1 MVNRKKAALSLALM
15 AAVALTGSLSVYASE
30 ANAQG
35 NPPVVTAVA
44 QIPEASSSLHVDNT
58 KWNYDETNDI
68 YYQIGLVY
76 CAKPQA
82 TEYESLA
89 VYVPG
94 AYMPSLH
101 VDNTKWNYDE
111 TNDIYYQ
118 IGLVY
123 CAKPQATEYESL
135 AVYVPGAYMQG
146 VKNPDG
152 TYTCQINPKAKV
164 GNYTTVTAPV
174 VMPVNTGGYAA
185 QKAPSSYDG
194 TGLSTYLS
202 QGFVYVYAG
211 CRGRNNGTNPDGT
224 AYDSGAPW
232 GVTDLKAA
240 VRYLRCNDSLI
251 PGNKNRI
258 FTFGH
263 SGGGA
268 QSALMGATG
277 DSEMYMPYLSSIGAL
292 MKDSQGK
299 PLSDAIDGAMCWC
312 PITNLTQADL
322 SYEWMMGQF
331 SSEGT
336 RAYGTWT
343 RSLSRDMARAYAD
356 SLNRMGLRDEQGNV
370 LTLTQSESGIYM
382 AGPYGTWT
390 RSLSRDMARA
400 YADSLNRMG
409 LRDEQGNVLTLTQS
423 ESGIYM
429 AGPYYDYLKTTI
441 ETSLNNFLKDNQ
453 FPLTTGQSDFQ
464 VDGAFP
470 GQGAQESMGGWT
482 PPKGAPVMPMAQEEP
497 HTYNSAKEYIDALNG
512 DNPWITYDEKTNT
525 ATISSV
531 EAFVEHMKQATKSV
545 GAFDDKEYIDALNGD
560 NPWITYDEKT
570 NTATISSVEAFVEHM
585 KQATKSVG
593 AFDDLQKAQ
602 AENLLFGNGQND
614 ALHFDGNMT
623 YFMEKR
629 QNTYKNYRNGQND
642 ALHFDGNMTYF
653 MEKRQN
659 TYKNYSD
666 YDDSIR
672 QAYEGDMN
680 NVDALH
686 VDTLTRQLMYDPM
699 TFILVPAGE
708 KKPSTLAKHWRI
720 HTGISQGDTALTTE
734 VNLALALKQRK
745 DVEDVDFATVWEKK
759 HTMAERTGSSTENFI
774 QWVKDSV
781 ASEK

>member
-1 MVNRKKAALSLALM
+1 
-15 AAVALTGSLSVYASE
+15 
-30 ANAQG
+30 
-35 NPPVVTAVA
+35 
-44 QIPEASSSLHVDNT
+44 
-58 KWNYDETNDI
+58 
-68 YYQIGLVY
+68 
-76 CAKPQA
+76 
-82 TEYESLA
+82 
-89 VYVPG
+89 
-94 AYMPSLH
+94 
-101 VDNTKWNYDE
+101 
-111 TNDIYYQ
+111 
-118 IGLVY
+118 
-123 CAKPQATEYESL
+123 
-135 AVYVPGAYMQG
+135 
-146 VKNPDG
+146 
-152 TYTCQINPKAKV
+152 
-164 GNYTTVTAPV
+164 
-174 VMPVNTGGYAA
+174 
-185 QKAPSSYDG
+185 
-194 TGLSTYLS
+194 
-202 QGFVYVYAG
+202 
-211 CRGRNNGTNPDGT
+211 
-224 AYDSGAPW
+224 
-232 GVTDLKAA
+232 
-240 VRYLRCNDSLI
+240 
-251 PGNKNRI
+251 
-258 FTFGH
+258 
-263 SGGGA
+263 
-268 QSALMGATG
+268 MGATG

-336 RAYGTWT
+336 RA
-343 RSLSRDMARAYAD
+343 
-356 SLNRMGLRDEQGNV
+356 
-370 LTLTQSESGIYM
+370 
-382 AGPYGTWT
+382 YGTWT

-525 ATISSV
+525 ATISSA

-545 GAFDDKEYIDALNGD
+545 GAFDN
-560 NPWITYDEKT
+560 
-570 NTATISSVEAFVEHM
+570 
-585 KQATKSVG
+585 
-593 AFDDLQKAQ
+593 LQKAQ
-602 AENLLFGNGQND
+602 AENLLFG
-614 ALHFDGNMT
+614 
-623 YFMEKR
+623 
-629 QNTYKNYRNGQND
+629 NGQND

>member
-44 QIPEASSSLHVDNT
+44 QIPEASS
-58 KWNYDETNDI
+58 
-68 YYQIGLVY
+68 
-76 CAKPQA
+76 
-82 TEYESLA
+82 
-89 VYVPG
+89 
-94 AYMPSLH
+94 SLH

-382 AGPYGTWT
+382 AGPY
-390 RSLSRDMARA
+390 
-400 YADSLNRMG
+400 
-409 LRDEQGNVLTLTQS
+409 
-423 ESGIYM
+423 
-429 AGPYYDYLKTTI
+429 YDYLKTTI

-545 GAFDDKEYIDALNGD
+545 GAFDN
-560 NPWITYDEKT
+560 
-570 NTATISSVEAFVEHM
+570 
-585 KQATKSVG
+585 
-593 AFDDLQKAQ
+593 LQKAQ
-602 AENLLFGNGQND
+602 AENLLFG
-614 ALHFDGNMT
+614 
-623 YFMEKR
+623 
-629 QNTYKNYRNGQND
+629 NGQND

>member
-30 ANAQG
+30 ANAQS
-35 NPPVVTAVA
+35 NTPVITAVA
-44 QIPEASSSLHVDNT
+44 QIPEASPSLHVDNA

-68 YYQIGLVY
+68 YYQIGL
-76 CAKPQA
+76 
-82 TEYESLA
+82 
-89 VYVPG
+89 
-94 AYMPSLH
+94 
-101 VDNTKWNYDE
+101 
-111 TNDIYYQ
+111 I
-118 IGLVY
+118 Y

-152 TYTCQINPKAKV
+152 TYTCQINPKARV
-164 GNYTTVTAPV
+164 GNYTAATAPV

-211 CRGRNNGTNPDGT
+211 CRGRSNGTNPDGT
-224 AYDSGAPW
+224 AYDGGAPW

-240 VRYLRCNDSLI
+240 VRYLRYNDSLI

-292 MKDSQGK
+292 MKDRQGK

-382 AGPYGTWT
+382 AGPY
-390 RSLSRDMARA
+390 
-400 YADSLNRMG
+400 
-409 LRDEQGNVLTLTQS
+409 
-423 ESGIYM
+423 
-429 AGPYYDYLKTTI
+429 YDYLKMTI

-453 FPLTTGQSDFQ
+453 FPLTTGQNDFH

-470 GQGAQESMGGWT
+470 GQGVQT
-482 PPKGAPVMPMAQEEP
+482 GAPVGMLPGGPTGPVGGGKDEV
-497 HTYNSAKEYIDALNG
+497 HTYNSA
-512 DNPWITYDEKTNT
+512 
-525 ATISSV
+525 
-531 EAFVEHMKQATKSV
+531 
-545 GAFDDKEYIDALNGD
+545 KEYIDALNGD

-629 QNTYKNYRNGQND
+629 QNTYKNYR
-642 ALHFDGNMTYF
+642 
-653 MEKRQN
+653 
-659 TYKNYSD
+659 D

>member
-35 NPPVVTAVA
+35 NTPVITAVA
-44 QIPEASSSLHVDNT
+44 QIPEAS
-58 KWNYDETNDI
+58 
-68 YYQIGLVY
+68 
-76 CAKPQA
+76 
-82 TEYESLA
+82 
-89 VYVPG
+89 
-94 AYMPSLH
+94 PSLH
-101 VDNTKWNYDE
+101 VDNAKWNYDE

-164 GNYTTVTAPV
+164 GNYTAATAPV

-211 CRGRNNGTNPDGT
+211 CRGRSNGTNPDGT
-224 AYDSGAPW
+224 AYDGGAPW

-240 VRYLRCNDSLI
+240 VRYLRYNDGLI

-292 MKDSQGK
+292 MKDRQGK

-343 RSLSRDMARAYAD
+343 RSLSRDMARAY
-356 SLNRMGLRDEQGNV
+356 
-370 LTLTQSESGIYM
+370 
-382 AGPYGTWT
+382 GT
-390 RSLSRDMARA
+390 
-400 YADSLNRMG
+400 SLNRMG

-453 FPLTTGQSDFQ
+453 FPLTTGQNDFH

-470 GQGAQESMGGWT
+470 GQGVQETMGGGM
-482 PPKGAPVMPMAQEEP
+482 PPKGAPMMPMAQEEP
-497 HTYNSAKEYIDALNG
+497 YTYNSA
-512 DNPWITYDEKTNT
+512 
-525 ATISSV
+525 
-531 EAFVEHMKQATKSV
+531 
-545 GAFDDKEYIDALNGD
+545 KEYIDALNGD

-629 QNTYKNYRNGQND
+629 RNTYKNYR
-642 ALHFDGNMTYF
+642 
-653 MEKRQN
+653 
-659 TYKNYSD
+659 D

>member
-44 QIPEASSSLHVDNT
+44 QIPEASS
-58 KWNYDETNDI
+58 
-68 YYQIGLVY
+68 
-76 CAKPQA
+76 
-82 TEYESLA
+82 
-89 VYVPG
+89 
-94 AYMPSLH
+94 SLH

-211 CRGRNNGTNPDGT
+211 CRGRSNGTNPDGT
-224 AYDSGAPW
+224 AYDGGAPW

-263 SGGGA
+263 SGGDA

-356 SLNRMGLRDEQGNV
+356 SLNRMGF
-370 LTLTQSESGIYM
+370 
-382 AGPYGTWT
+382 
-390 RSLSRDMARA
+390 
-400 YADSLNRMG
+400 
-409 LRDEQGNVLTLTQS
+409 RDEQGNVLTLTQS

-545 GAFDDKEYIDALNGD
+545 GAFDD
-560 NPWITYDEKT
+560 
-570 NTATISSVEAFVEHM
+570 
-585 KQATKSVG
+585 
-593 AFDDLQKAQ
+593 LQKAQ
-602 AENLLFGNGQND
+602 AENLLFG
-614 ALHFDGNMT
+614 
-623 YFMEKR
+623 
-629 QNTYKNYRNGQND
+629 NGQND

-774 QWVKDSV
+774 QWVKDSA

>member
-44 QIPEASSSLHVDNT
+44 QIPAASSSLHVDNT

-82 TEYESLA
+82 TE
-89 VYVPG
+89 
-94 AYMPSLH
+94 
-101 VDNTKWNYDE
+101 
-111 TNDIYYQ
+111 
-118 IGLVY
+118 
-123 CAKPQATEYESL
+123 CESL

-382 AGPYGTWT
+382 AGPY
-390 RSLSRDMARA
+390 
-400 YADSLNRMG
+400 
-409 LRDEQGNVLTLTQS
+409 
-423 ESGIYM
+423 
-429 AGPYYDYLKTTI
+429 YDYLKTTI

-545 GAFDDKEYIDALNGD
+545 GAFDD
-560 NPWITYDEKT
+560 
-570 NTATISSVEAFVEHM
+570 
-585 KQATKSVG
+585 
-593 AFDDLQKAQ
+593 LQKAQ
-602 AENLLFGNGQND
+602 AENLLFG
-614 ALHFDGNMT
+614 
-623 YFMEKR
+623 
-629 QNTYKNYRNGQND
+629 NGQND

>member
-1 MVNRKKAALSLALM
+1 M
-15 AAVALTGSLSVYASE
+15 
-30 ANAQG
+30 
-35 NPPVVTAVA
+35 A
-44 QIPEASSSLHVDNT
+44 QIPEASS
-58 KWNYDETNDI
+58 
-68 YYQIGLVY
+68 
-76 CAKPQA
+76 
-82 TEYESLA
+82 
-89 VYVPG
+89 
-94 AYMPSLH
+94 SLH

-164 GNYTTVTAPV
+164 GNYTTVTALV

-211 CRGRNNGTNPDGT
+211 CRGRSNGTNPDGT
-224 AYDSGAPW
+224 AYDGGAPW

-336 RAYGTWT
+336 RA
-343 RSLSRDMARAYAD
+343 
-356 SLNRMGLRDEQGNV
+356 
-370 LTLTQSESGIYM
+370 
-382 AGPYGTWT
+382 YGTWT

-545 GAFDDKEYIDALNGD
+545 GAFDD
-560 NPWITYDEKT
+560 
-570 NTATISSVEAFVEHM
+570 
-585 KQATKSVG
+585 
-593 AFDDLQKAQ
+593 LQKAQ
-602 AENLLFGNGQND
+602 AENLLFG
-614 ALHFDGNMT
+614 
-623 YFMEKR
+623 
-629 QNTYKNYRNGQND
+629 NGQND

-686 VDTLTRQLMYDPM
+686 VDALTRQLMYDPM

>member
-35 NPPVVTAVA
+35 NTPVVTAVA
-44 QIPEASSSLHVDNT
+44 QIPEAS
-58 KWNYDETNDI
+58 
-68 YYQIGLVY
+68 
-76 CAKPQA
+76 
-82 TEYESLA
+82 
-89 VYVPG
+89 
-94 AYMPSLH
+94 PSLH
-101 VDNTKWNYDE
+101 MDNTKWNYDE

-152 TYTCQINPKAKV
+152 TYTCQINPKSKV
-164 GNYTTVTAPV
+164 GNYTAVTAPV

-211 CRGRNNGTNPDGT
+211 CRGRSNGTNPDGT

-240 VRYLRCNDSLI
+240 VRYLRYNDSLI

-382 AGPYGTWT
+382 AGPY
-390 RSLSRDMARA
+390 
-400 YADSLNRMG
+400 
-409 LRDEQGNVLTLTQS
+409 
-423 ESGIYM
+423 
-429 AGPYYDYLKTTI
+429 YDYLKTTI

-453 FPLTTGQSDFQ
+453 FPLTTGQRDFQ

-482 PPKGAPVMPMAQEEP
+482 PPKGAPVMSMAQEEP
-497 HTYNSAKEYIDALNG
+497 HTYNSE
-512 DNPWITYDEKTNT
+512 
-525 ATISSV
+525 
-531 EAFVEHMKQATKSV
+531 
-545 GAFDDKEYIDALNGD
+545 KEYIDALNGD

-602 AENLLFGNGQND
+602 AENLLFG
-614 ALHFDGNMT
+614 
-623 YFMEKR
+623 
-629 QNTYKNYRNGQND
+629 NGQND

-759 HTMAERTGSSTENFI
+759 HTMAERTGSSTDNFI
-774 QWVKDSV
+774 NWGNESV
-781 ASEK
+781 AGEK

>member
-44 QIPEASSSLHVDNT
+44 QIPEASS
-58 KWNYDETNDI
+58 
-68 YYQIGLVY
+68 
-76 CAKPQA
+76 
-82 TEYESLA
+82 
-89 VYVPG
+89 
-94 AYMPSLH
+94 SLH

-202 QGFVYVYAG
+202 QGFVYVYAR

-263 SGGGA
+263 SGGDA

-382 AGPYGTWT
+382 AGPY
-390 RSLSRDMARA
+390 
-400 YADSLNRMG
+400 
-409 LRDEQGNVLTLTQS
+409 
-423 ESGIYM
+423 
-429 AGPYYDYLKTTI
+429 YDYLKTTI

-464 VDGAFP
+464 GDGAFP

-482 PPKGAPVMPMAQEEP
+482 PPKGAPVMPMTQEEP
-497 HTYNSAKEYIDALNG
+497 HTYNSA
-512 DNPWITYDEKTNT
+512 
-525 ATISSV
+525 
-531 EAFVEHMKQATKSV
+531 
-545 GAFDDKEYIDALNGD
+545 KEYIDALNGD

-602 AENLLFGNGQND
+602 AENLLFGNGQD
-614 ALHFDGNMT
+614 
-623 YFMEKR
+623 
-629 QNTYKNYRNGQND
+629 D

>member
-35 NPPVVTAVA
+35 NTPVVTAVA
-44 QIPEASSSLHVDNT
+44 QIPEAS
-58 KWNYDETNDI
+58 
-68 YYQIGLVY
+68 
-76 CAKPQA
+76 
-82 TEYESLA
+82 
-89 VYVPG
+89 
-94 AYMPSLH
+94 PSLH

-164 GNYTTVTAPV
+164 GNYTAVTAPV

-211 CRGRNNGTNPDGT
+211 CRGRSNGTNPDGT
-224 AYDSGAPW
+224 AYDGGAPW

-240 VRYLRCNDSLI
+240 VRYLRYNDSLI

-336 RAYGTWT
+336 RA
-343 RSLSRDMARAYAD
+343 
-356 SLNRMGLRDEQGNV
+356 
-370 LTLTQSESGIYM
+370 
-382 AGPYGTWT
+382 YGTWT

-545 GAFDDKEYIDALNGD
+545 GAFDD
-560 NPWITYDEKT
+560 
-570 NTATISSVEAFVEHM
+570 
-585 KQATKSVG
+585 
-593 AFDDLQKAQ
+593 LQKAQ
-602 AENLLFGNGQND
+602 AENLLFG
-614 ALHFDGNMT
+614 
-623 YFMEKR
+623 
-629 QNTYKNYRNGQND
+629 NGQND

>member
-30 ANAQG
+30 ANAQC

-44 QIPEASSSLHVDNT
+44 QIPEASS
-58 KWNYDETNDI
+58 
-68 YYQIGLVY
+68 
-76 CAKPQA
+76 
-82 TEYESLA
+82 
-89 VYVPG
+89 
-94 AYMPSLH
+94 SLH

-211 CRGRNNGTNPDGT
+211 CRGRSNGTNPDGT
-224 AYDSGAPW
+224 AYDGGAPW

-263 SGGGA
+263 SGGDA

-277 DSEMYMPYLSSIGAL
+277 DSERYMPYLSSIGAL

-336 RAYGTWT
+336 RA
-343 RSLSRDMARAYAD
+343 
-356 SLNRMGLRDEQGNV
+356 
-370 LTLTQSESGIYM
+370 
-382 AGPYGTWT
+382 YGTWT

-482 PPKGAPVMPMAQEEP
+482 PPKGAPVMPMTQEEP
-497 HTYNSAKEYIDALNG
+497 HTYNSA
-512 DNPWITYDEKTNT
+512 
-525 ATISSV
+525 
-531 EAFVEHMKQATKSV
+531 
-545 GAFDDKEYIDALNGD
+545 KEYIDALNGD

-602 AENLLFGNGQND
+602 AENLLFGNG
-614 ALHFDGNMT
+614 
-623 YFMEKR
+623 
-629 QNTYKNYRNGQND
+629 
-642 ALHFDGNMTYF
+642 
-653 MEKRQN
+653 
-659 TYKNYSD
+659 
-666 YDDSIR
+666 
-672 QAYEGDMN
+672 
-680 NVDALH
+680 
-686 VDTLTRQLMYDPM
+686 
-699 TFILVPAGE
+699 
-708 KKPSTLAKHWRI
+708 
-720 HTGISQGDTALTTE
+720 
-734 VNLALALKQRK
+734 
-745 DVEDVDFATVWEKK
+745 
-759 HTMAERTGSSTENFI
+759 
-774 QWVKDSV
+774 
-781 ASEK
+781 

>member
-68 YYQIGLVY
+68 YYL
-76 CAKPQA
+76 
-82 TEYESLA
+82 
-89 VYVPG
+89 
-94 AYMPSLH
+94 
-101 VDNTKWNYDE
+101 
-111 TNDIYYQ
+111 

-382 AGPYGTWT
+382 AGPY
-390 RSLSRDMARA
+390 
-400 YADSLNRMG
+400 
-409 LRDEQGNVLTLTQS
+409 
-423 ESGIYM
+423 
-429 AGPYYDYLKTTI
+429 YDYLKTTI

-545 GAFDDKEYIDALNGD
+545 GAFDD
-560 NPWITYDEKT
+560 
-570 NTATISSVEAFVEHM
+570 
-585 KQATKSVG
+585 
-593 AFDDLQKAQ
+593 LQKAQ
-602 AENLLFGNGQND
+602 AENLLFG
-614 ALHFDGNMT
+614 
-623 YFMEKR
+623 
-629 QNTYKNYRNGQND
+629 NGQND

-686 VDTLTRQLMYDPM
+686 VDALTRQLMYDPM

>member
-35 NPPVVTAVA
+35 NTPVVTAVA
-44 QIPEASSSLHVDNT
+44 QIPEAS
-58 KWNYDETNDI
+58 
-68 YYQIGLVY
+68 
-76 CAKPQA
+76 
-82 TEYESLA
+82 
-89 VYVPG
+89 
-94 AYMPSLH
+94 PSLH

-164 GNYTTVTAPV
+164 GNYTAVTAPV

-211 CRGRNNGTNPDGT
+211 CRGRSNGTNPDGT
-224 AYDSGAPW
+224 TYDGGAPW

-240 VRYLRCNDSLI
+240 VRYLRYNDSLI

-336 RAYGTWT
+336 RA
-343 RSLSRDMARAYAD
+343 
-356 SLNRMGLRDEQGNV
+356 
-370 LTLTQSESGIYM
+370 
-382 AGPYGTWT
+382 YGTWT

-545 GAFDDKEYIDALNGD
+545 GAFDD
-560 NPWITYDEKT
+560 
-570 NTATISSVEAFVEHM
+570 
-585 KQATKSVG
+585 
-593 AFDDLQKAQ
+593 LQKAQ
-602 AENLLFGNGQND
+602 AENLLFG
-614 ALHFDGNMT
+614 
-623 YFMEKR
+623 
-629 QNTYKNYRNGQND
+629 NGQND

-774 QWVKDSV
+774 Q
-781 ASEK
+781 

>member
-1 MVNRKKAALSLALM
+1 MVNRKKAALSLALI
-15 AAVALTGSLSVYASE
+15 AAVTLTGSLSVYASE
-30 ANAQG
+30 IQETPSVAAAGVANVSAGEQ
-35 NPPVVTAVA
+35 
-44 QIPEASSSLHVDNT
+44 SLQVDNT
-58 KWNYDETNDI
+58 RWNYD
-68 YYQIGLVY
+68 
-76 CAKPQA
+76 A
-82 TEYESLA
+82 
-89 VYVPG
+89 
-94 AYMPSLH
+94 
-101 VDNTKWNYDE
+101 

-164 GNYTTVTAPV
+164 GNYTAATAPV

-211 CRGRNNGTNPDGT
+211 CRGRSNGTNPDGT
-224 AYDSGAPW
+224 AYDGGAPW

-240 VRYLRCNDSLI
+240 VRYLRYNDSLI

-382 AGPYGTWT
+382 AGPY
-390 RSLSRDMARA
+390 
-400 YADSLNRMG
+400 
-409 LRDEQGNVLTLTQS
+409 
-423 ESGIYM
+423 
-429 AGPYYDYLKTTI
+429 YDYLKTTI

-453 FPLTTGQSDFQ
+453 FPLTTGQNDFH

-470 GQGAQESMGGWT
+470 GQGAQEPMGGWT
-482 PPKGAPVMPMAQEEP
+482 PPKGAPMMPMAQEEP
-497 HTYNSAKEYIDALNG
+497 HTYNSA
-512 DNPWITYDEKTNT
+512 
-525 ATISSV
+525 
-531 EAFVEHMKQATKSV
+531 
-545 GAFDDKEYIDALNGD
+545 KEYIDALNGD

-629 QNTYKNYRNGQND
+629 QNTYKNYR
-642 ALHFDGNMTYF
+642 
-653 MEKRQN
+653 
-659 TYKNYSD
+659 D

>member
-1 MVNRKKAALSLALM
+1 MFDKPTLSLALM

-44 QIPEASSSLHVDNT
+44 QIPEASS
-58 KWNYDETNDI
+58 
-68 YYQIGLVY
+68 
-76 CAKPQA
+76 
-82 TEYESLA
+82 
-89 VYVPG
+89 
-94 AYMPSLH
+94 SLH

-263 SGGGA
+263 SGGDA

-382 AGPYGTWT
+382 AGPY
-390 RSLSRDMARA
+390 
-400 YADSLNRMG
+400 
-409 LRDEQGNVLTLTQS
+409 
-423 ESGIYM
+423 
-429 AGPYYDYLKTTI
+429 YDYLKTTI

-482 PPKGAPVMPMAQEEP
+482 PPKGAPVMPMTQEEP
-497 HTYNSAKEYIDALNG
+497 HTYNSA
-512 DNPWITYDEKTNT
+512 
-525 ATISSV
+525 
-531 EAFVEHMKQATKSV
+531 
-545 GAFDDKEYIDALNGD
+545 KEYIDALNGD

-602 AENLLFGNGQND
+602 AENLLFG
-614 ALHFDGNMT
+614 
-623 YFMEKR
+623 
-629 QNTYKNYRNGQND
+629 NGQND

>member
-44 QIPEASSSLHVDNT
+44 QIPEASS
-58 KWNYDETNDI
+58 
-68 YYQIGLVY
+68 
-76 CAKPQA
+76 
-82 TEYESLA
+82 
-89 VYVPG
+89 
-94 AYMPSLH
+94 SLH

-224 AYDSGAPW
+224 TYDSGAPW

-336 RAYGTWT
+336 RA
-343 RSLSRDMARAYAD
+343 
-356 SLNRMGLRDEQGNV
+356 
-370 LTLTQSESGIYM
+370 
-382 AGPYGTWT
+382 YGTWT

-545 GAFDDKEYIDALNGD
+545 GAFDD
-560 NPWITYDEKT
+560 
-570 NTATISSVEAFVEHM
+570 
-585 KQATKSVG
+585 
-593 AFDDLQKAQ
+593 LQKAQ
-602 AENLLFGNGQND
+602 AENLLFG
-614 ALHFDGNMT
+614 
-623 YFMEKR
+623 
-629 QNTYKNYRNGQND
+629 NGQND

-759 HTMAERTGSSTENFI
+759 HTMAERTGSSTGNFI

>member
-44 QIPEASSSLHVDNT
+44 QIPEASS
-58 KWNYDETNDI
+58 
-68 YYQIGLVY
+68 
-76 CAKPQA
+76 
-82 TEYESLA
+82 
-89 VYVPG
+89 
-94 AYMPSLH
+94 SLH

-382 AGPYGTWT
+382 AGPY
-390 RSLSRDMARA
+390 
-400 YADSLNRMG
+400 
-409 LRDEQGNVLTLTQS
+409 
-423 ESGIYM
+423 
-429 AGPYYDYLKTTI
+429 YDYLKTTI

-482 PPKGAPVMPMAQEEP
+482 PPKGAPVMPMAQDEP
-497 HTYNSAKEYIDALNG
+497 HTYNSA
-512 DNPWITYDEKTNT
+512 
-525 ATISSV
+525 
-531 EAFVEHMKQATKSV
+531 
-545 GAFDDKEYIDALNGD
+545 KEYIDALNGD

-629 QNTYKNYRNGQND
+629 QNTYKNY
-642 ALHFDGNMTYF
+642 
-653 MEKRQN
+653 
-659 TYKNYSD
+659 SD

-686 VDTLTRQLMYDPM
+686 VDTLTRQFMYDPM

>member
-35 NPPVVTAVA
+35 NTPVITAVA
-44 QIPEASSSLHVDNT
+44 QIPEAS
-58 KWNYDETNDI
+58 
-68 YYQIGLVY
+68 
-76 CAKPQA
+76 
-82 TEYESLA
+82 
-89 VYVPG
+89 
-94 AYMPSLH
+94 PSLH
-101 VDNTKWNYDE
+101 VDNAKWNYDE

-164 GNYTTVTAPV
+164 GNYTAATAPV

-211 CRGRNNGTNPDGT
+211 CRGRSNGTNPDGT
-224 AYDSGAPW
+224 AYDGGAPW

-240 VRYLRCNDSLI
+240 VRYLRYNDSLI

-292 MKDSQGK
+292 MKDRQGK

-382 AGPYGTWT
+382 AGPY
-390 RSLSRDMARA
+390 
-400 YADSLNRMG
+400 
-409 LRDEQGNVLTLTQS
+409 
-423 ESGIYM
+423 
-429 AGPYYDYLKTTI
+429 YDYLKMTI

-453 FPLTTGQSDFQ
+453 FPLTTGQNDFH

-482 PPKGAPVMPMAQEEP
+482 PSKGAPMMPMAQEEP
-497 HTYNSAKEYIDALNG
+497 HTYNSA
-512 DNPWITYDEKTNT
+512 
-525 ATISSV
+525 
-531 EAFVEHMKQATKSV
+531 
-545 GAFDDKEYIDALNGD
+545 KEYIDALNGD

-629 QNTYKNYRNGQND
+629 QNTYKNYR
-642 ALHFDGNMTYF
+642 
-653 MEKRQN
+653 
-659 TYKNYSD
+659 D

>member
-35 NPPVVTAVA
+35 NTPVITAVA
-44 QIPEASSSLHVDNT
+44 QIPEAS
-58 KWNYDETNDI
+58 
-68 YYQIGLVY
+68 
-76 CAKPQA
+76 
-82 TEYESLA
+82 
-89 VYVPG
+89 
-94 AYMPSLH
+94 PSLH
-101 VDNTKWNYDE
+101 VDNAKWNYDE

-164 GNYTTVTAPV
+164 GNYTAATAPV

-211 CRGRNNGTNPDGT
+211 CRGRSNGTNPDGT
-224 AYDSGAPW
+224 AYDGGAPW

-240 VRYLRCNDSLI
+240 VRYLRYNDSLI

-292 MKDSQGK
+292 MKDRQGK

-382 AGPYGTWT
+382 AGPY
-390 RSLSRDMARA
+390 
-400 YADSLNRMG
+400 
-409 LRDEQGNVLTLTQS
+409 
-423 ESGIYM
+423 
-429 AGPYYDYLKTTI
+429 YDYLKTTI

-453 FPLTTGQSDFQ
+453 FPITTGQNDFH

-470 GQGAQESMGGWT
+470 GQGVQT
-482 PPKGAPVMPMAQEEP
+482 GAPVGMLPGGPTGPVGGGKDEV
-497 HTYNSAKEYIDALNG
+497 HTYNSA
-512 DNPWITYDEKTNT
+512 
-525 ATISSV
+525 
-531 EAFVEHMKQATKSV
+531 
-545 GAFDDKEYIDALNGD
+545 KEYIDALNGD

-629 QNTYKNYRNGQND
+629 QNTYKNYR
-642 ALHFDGNMTYF
+642 
-653 MEKRQN
+653 
-659 TYKNYSD
+659 D
-666 YDDSIR
+666 YDDSVR

>member
-1 MVNRKKAALSLALM
+1 M
-15 AAVALTGSLSVYASE
+15 TGSLSVYASE

-44 QIPEASSSLHVDNT
+44 QIPEASSSL
-58 KWNYDETNDI
+58 Y
-68 YYQIGLVY
+68 
-76 CAKPQA
+76 
-82 TEYESLA
+82 
-89 VYVPG
+89 
-94 AYMPSLH
+94 

-382 AGPYGTWT
+382 AGPY
-390 RSLSRDMARA
+390 
-400 YADSLNRMG
+400 
-409 LRDEQGNVLTLTQS
+409 
-423 ESGIYM
+423 
-429 AGPYYDYLKTTI
+429 YDYLKTTI

-545 GAFDDKEYIDALNGD
+545 GAFDN
-560 NPWITYDEKT
+560 
-570 NTATISSVEAFVEHM
+570 
-585 KQATKSVG
+585 
-593 AFDDLQKAQ
+593 LQKAQ
-602 AENLLFGNGQND
+602 AENLLFG
-614 ALHFDGNMT
+614 
-623 YFMEKR
+623 
-629 QNTYKNYRNGQND
+629 NGQND

>member
-44 QIPEASSSLHVDNT
+44 QIPAASS
-58 KWNYDETNDI
+58 
-68 YYQIGLVY
+68 
-76 CAKPQA
+76 
-82 TEYESLA
+82 
-89 VYVPG
+89 
-94 AYMPSLH
+94 SLH

-211 CRGRNNGTNPDGT
+211 YRGRNNGTNPDGT

-299 PLSDAIDGAMCWC
+299 LLSDAIDGAMCWC

-336 RAYGTWT
+336 RA
-343 RSLSRDMARAYAD
+343 
-356 SLNRMGLRDEQGNV
+356 
-370 LTLTQSESGIYM
+370 
-382 AGPYGTWT
+382 YGTWT

-512 DNPWITYDEKTNT
+512 DT
-525 ATISSV
+525 
-531 EAFVEHMKQATKSV
+531 
-545 GAFDDKEYIDALNGD
+545 
-560 NPWITYDEKT
+560 PWITYDEKT

-602 AENLLFGNGQND
+602 AENLLFG
-614 ALHFDGNMT
+614 
-623 YFMEKR
+623 
-629 QNTYKNYRNGQND
+629 NGQND

>member
-35 NPPVVTAVA
+35 NTPVITAVA
-44 QIPEASSSLHVDNT
+44 QIPEAS
-58 KWNYDETNDI
+58 
-68 YYQIGLVY
+68 
-76 CAKPQA
+76 
-82 TEYESLA
+82 
-89 VYVPG
+89 
-94 AYMPSLH
+94 PSLH
-101 VDNTKWNYDE
+101 VDNAKWNYDE

-164 GNYTTVTAPV
+164 GNYTAATAPV

-211 CRGRNNGTNPDGT
+211 CRGRSNGTNPDGT
-224 AYDSGAPW
+224 AYDGGAPW

-240 VRYLRCNDSLI
+240 VRYLRYNDSLI

-292 MKDSQGK
+292 MKDRQGK

-382 AGPYGTWT
+382 AGPY
-390 RSLSRDMARA
+390 
-400 YADSLNRMG
+400 
-409 LRDEQGNVLTLTQS
+409 
-423 ESGIYM
+423 
-429 AGPYYDYLKTTI
+429 YDYLKMTI

-453 FPLTTGQSDFQ
+453 FTLTTGQNDFH

-470 GQGAQESMGGWT
+470 GQGVQT
-482 PPKGAPVMPMAQEEP
+482 GAPVGMLPGGPTGPVGGGKDEV

-512 DNPWITYDEKTNT
+512 NNPWITYDEKTNT

-531 EAFVEHMKQATKSV
+531 EAFVEHV
-545 GAFDDKEYIDALNGD
+545 
-560 NPWITYDEKT
+560 
-570 NTATISSVEAFVEHM
+570 

-629 QNTYKNYRNGQND
+629 QNTYKNYR
-642 ALHFDGNMTYF
+642 
-653 MEKRQN
+653 
-659 TYKNYSD
+659 D

-686 VDTLTRQLMYDPM
+686 VDTLTRQFMYDPM

>member
-30 ANAQG
+30 ANAQD
-35 NPPVVTAVA
+35 NTSVITAVA
-44 QIPEASSSLHVDNT
+44 QIPEAS
-58 KWNYDETNDI
+58 
-68 YYQIGLVY
+68 
-76 CAKPQA
+76 
-82 TEYESLA
+82 
-89 VYVPG
+89 
-94 AYMPSLH
+94 PSLH
-101 VDNTKWNYDE
+101 VDNAKWNYDE

-164 GNYTTVTAPV
+164 GNYTAATAPV

-211 CRGRNNGTNPDGT
+211 CRGRSNGTNPDGT
-224 AYDSGAPW
+224 AYDGGAPW

-240 VRYLRCNDSLI
+240 VRYLRYNDSLI

-292 MKDSQGK
+292 MKDRRGK

-382 AGPYGTWT
+382 AGPY
-390 RSLSRDMARA
+390 
-400 YADSLNRMG
+400 
-409 LRDEQGNVLTLTQS
+409 
-423 ESGIYM
+423 
-429 AGPYYDYLKTTI
+429 YDYLKMTI

-453 FPLTTGQSDFQ
+453 FPLTTGQNDFH

-470 GQGAQESMGGWT
+470 GQGVQT
-482 PPKGAPVMPMAQEEP
+482 GAPVGMLPGGPTGPVGGGKDEV
-497 HTYNSAKEYIDALNG
+497 HTYNSA
-512 DNPWITYDEKTNT
+512 
-525 ATISSV
+525 
-531 EAFVEHMKQATKSV
+531 
-545 GAFDDKEYIDALNGD
+545 KEYIDALNGD

-629 QNTYKNYRNGQND
+629 QNTYKNYR
-642 ALHFDGNMTYF
+642 
-653 MEKRQN
+653 
-659 TYKNYSD
+659 D

-672 QAYEGDMN
+672 QAYDGDMN

-759 HTMAERTGSSTENFI
+759 HTMAERTGSSTDNFI

>member
-1 MVNRKKAALSLALM
+1 M

-44 QIPEASSSLHVDNT
+44 QIPEASS
-58 KWNYDETNDI
+58 
-68 YYQIGLVY
+68 
-76 CAKPQA
+76 
-82 TEYESLA
+82 
-89 VYVPG
+89 
-94 AYMPSLH
+94 SLH

-251 PGNKNRI
+251 PRNKNRI

-336 RAYGTWT
+336 RA
-343 RSLSRDMARAYAD
+343 
-356 SLNRMGLRDEQGNV
+356 
-370 LTLTQSESGIYM
+370 
-382 AGPYGTWT
+382 YGTWT

-545 GAFDDKEYIDALNGD
+545 GAFDD
-560 NPWITYDEKT
+560 
-570 NTATISSVEAFVEHM
+570 
-585 KQATKSVG
+585 
-593 AFDDLQKAQ
+593 LQKAQ

-629 QNTYKNYRNGQND
+629 QNTYKNY
-642 ALHFDGNMTYF
+642 
-653 MEKRQN
+653 
-659 TYKNYSD
+659 SD
-666 YDDSIR
+666 YDASIR

>member
-35 NPPVVTAVA
+35 NTPVITAVA
-44 QIPEASSSLHVDNT
+44 QIPEAS
-58 KWNYDETNDI
+58 
-68 YYQIGLVY
+68 
-76 CAKPQA
+76 
-82 TEYESLA
+82 
-89 VYVPG
+89 
-94 AYMPSLH
+94 PSLH
-101 VDNTKWNYDE
+101 VDNAKWNYDE

-164 GNYTTVTAPV
+164 GNYTAATAPV

-211 CRGRNNGTNPDGT
+211 CRGRSNGTNPDGT
-224 AYDSGAPW
+224 AYDGGAPW

-240 VRYLRCNDSLI
+240 VRYLRYNDSLI

-292 MKDSQGK
+292 MKDRQGK
-299 PLSDAIDGAMCWC
+299 PLSDTIDGAMCWC
-312 PITNLTQADL
+312 PITNLTQANL

-382 AGPYGTWT
+382 AGPY
-390 RSLSRDMARA
+390 
-400 YADSLNRMG
+400 
-409 LRDEQGNVLTLTQS
+409 
-423 ESGIYM
+423 
-429 AGPYYDYLKTTI
+429 YDYLKMTI

-453 FPLTTGQSDFQ
+453 FPLTTGQNDFH

-470 GQGAQESMGGWT
+470 GQGVQT
-482 PPKGAPVMPMAQEEP
+482 GAPVGMLPGGPTGPVGGGKDEV

-512 DNPWITYDEKTNT
+512 DNPWITYDER
-525 ATISSV
+525 
-531 EAFVEHMKQATKSV
+531 
-545 GAFDDKEYIDALNGD
+545 
-560 NPWITYDEKT
+560 T

-629 QNTYKNYRNGQND
+629 QNTYKNYR
-642 ALHFDGNMTYF
+642 
-653 MEKRQN
+653 
-659 TYKNYSD
+659 D

-672 QAYEGDMN
+672 KAYEGDMN

-759 HTMAERTGSSTENFI
+759 HTMAERTGSSTDNFI
-774 QWVKDSV
+774 NWVNESV
-781 ASEK
+781 AGEK

>member
-35 NPPVVTAVA
+35 NTPVITAVA
-44 QIPEASSSLHVDNT
+44 QIPEASPSLHVDNA

-82 TEYESLA
+82 TEYEL
-89 VYVPG
+89 
-94 AYMPSLH
+94 
-101 VDNTKWNYDE
+101 
-111 TNDIYYQ
+111 
-118 IGLVY
+118 
-123 CAKPQATEYESL
+123 L

-164 GNYTTVTAPV
+164 GNYTAATAPV

-211 CRGRNNGTNPDGT
+211 CRGRSNGTNPDGT
-224 AYDSGAPW
+224 AYDGGAPW

-240 VRYLRCNDSLI
+240 VRYLRYNDGLI

-292 MKDSQGK
+292 MKDRQGK

-343 RSLSRDMARAYAD
+343 RSLSRDMARAY
-356 SLNRMGLRDEQGNV
+356 
-370 LTLTQSESGIYM
+370 
-382 AGPYGTWT
+382 GT
-390 RSLSRDMARA
+390 
-400 YADSLNRMG
+400 SLNRMG

-453 FPLTTGQSDFQ
+453 FPLTTGQNDFH

-470 GQGAQESMGGWT
+470 GQGVQETMGGGM
-482 PPKGAPVMPMAQEEP
+482 PPKGAPMMPMAQEEP
-497 HTYNSAKEYIDALNG
+497 YTYNSA
-512 DNPWITYDEKTNT
+512 
-525 ATISSV
+525 
-531 EAFVEHMKQATKSV
+531 
-545 GAFDDKEYIDALNGD
+545 KEYIDALNGD

-629 QNTYKNYRNGQND
+629 RNTYKNYR
-642 ALHFDGNMTYF
+642 
-653 MEKRQN
+653 
-659 TYKNYSD
+659 D

-699 TFILVPAGE
+699 TFILVPVGE

>member
-35 NPPVVTAVA
+35 NTPVITAVA
-44 QIPEASSSLHVDNT
+44 QIPEAS
-58 KWNYDETNDI
+58 
-68 YYQIGLVY
+68 
-76 CAKPQA
+76 
-82 TEYESLA
+82 
-89 VYVPG
+89 
-94 AYMPSLH
+94 PSLH
-101 VDNTKWNYDE
+101 VDNAKWNYDE

-164 GNYTTVTAPV
+164 GNYTAATAPV

-211 CRGRNNGTNPDGT
+211 CRGRSNGTNPDGT
-224 AYDSGAPW
+224 AYDGGAPW

-240 VRYLRCNDSLI
+240 VRYLRYNDSLI

-292 MKDSQGK
+292 MKDRQGK
-299 PLSDAIDGAMCWC
+299 PLSDAVDGAMCWC
-312 PITNLTQADL
+312 PITNLTQANL

-336 RAYGTWT
+336 RA
-343 RSLSRDMARAYAD
+343 
-356 SLNRMGLRDEQGNV
+356 
-370 LTLTQSESGIYM
+370 
-382 AGPYGTWT
+382 YGTWT

-453 FPLTTGQSDFQ
+453 FPLTTGQNDFH

-470 GQGAQESMGGWT
+470 GQGVQT
-482 PPKGAPVMPMAQEEP
+482 GAPVGMLPGGPTGLVGGGKDEV

-525 ATISSV
+525 ATI
-531 EAFVEHMKQATKSV
+531 
-545 GAFDDKEYIDALNGD
+545 
-560 NPWITYDEKT
+560 P
-570 NTATISSVEAFVEHM
+570 SVEAFVEHM

-629 QNTYKNYRNGQND
+629 QNTYKNYR
-642 ALHFDGNMTYF
+642 
-653 MEKRQN
+653 
-659 TYKNYSD
+659 D

-686 VDTLTRQLMYDPM
+686 VDTLTRQLMYDPL

>member
-35 NPPVVTAVA
+35 NTPVITAVA
-44 QIPEASSSLHVDNT
+44 QIPEAS
-58 KWNYDETNDI
+58 
-68 YYQIGLVY
+68 
-76 CAKPQA
+76 
-82 TEYESLA
+82 
-89 VYVPG
+89 
-94 AYMPSLH
+94 PSLH
-101 VDNTKWNYDE
+101 VDNAKWNYDE

-164 GNYTTVTAPV
+164 GNYTAATAPV

-211 CRGRNNGTNPDGT
+211 CRGRSNGTNPDGT
-224 AYDSGAPW
+224 AYDGGAPW

-240 VRYLRCNDSLI
+240 VRYLRYNDSLI

-292 MKDSQGK
+292 MKDRQGK
-299 PLSDAIDGAMCWC
+299 PLSDAVDGAMCWC

-336 RAYGTWT
+336 RAYG
-343 RSLSRDMARAYAD
+343 
-356 SLNRMGLRDEQGNV
+356 
-370 LTLTQSESGIYM
+370 I
-382 AGPYGTWT
+382 WT

-453 FPLTTGQSDFQ
+453 FPLTTGQNDFH

-470 GQGAQESMGGWT
+470 GQGVQT
-482 PPKGAPVMPMAQEEP
+482 GAPVGMLPGGPTGLVGGGKDEV

-525 ATISSV
+525 ATI
-531 EAFVEHMKQATKSV
+531 
-545 GAFDDKEYIDALNGD
+545 
-560 NPWITYDEKT
+560 P
-570 NTATISSVEAFVEHM
+570 SVEAFVEHM

-629 QNTYKNYRNGQND
+629 QNTYKNYR
-642 ALHFDGNMTYF
+642 
-653 MEKRQN
+653 
-659 TYKNYSD
+659 D

-686 VDTLTRQLMYDPM
+686 VDTLTRQLMYDPL

>member
-35 NPPVVTAVA
+35 NTPVITAVA
-44 QIPEASSSLHVDNT
+44 QIPEAS
-58 KWNYDETNDI
+58 
-68 YYQIGLVY
+68 
-76 CAKPQA
+76 
-82 TEYESLA
+82 
-89 VYVPG
+89 
-94 AYMPSLH
+94 PSLH
-101 VDNTKWNYDE
+101 VDNAKWNYDE

-164 GNYTTVTAPV
+164 GNYTAATAPV

-211 CRGRNNGTNPDGT
+211 CRGRSNGTNPDGT
-224 AYDSGAPW
+224 AYDGGAPW

-240 VRYLRCNDSLI
+240 VRYLRYNDSLI

-292 MKDSQGK
+292 MKDRQGK
-299 PLSDAIDGAMCWC
+299 PLSDAVDGAMCWC

-382 AGPYGTWT
+382 AGPY
-390 RSLSRDMARA
+390 
-400 YADSLNRMG
+400 
-409 LRDEQGNVLTLTQS
+409 
-423 ESGIYM
+423 
-429 AGPYYDYLKTTI
+429 YDYLKTTI

-453 FPLTTGQSDFQ
+453 FPLTTGQNDFH

-470 GQGAQESMGGWT
+470 GQGVQT
-482 PPKGAPVMPMAQEEP
+482 GAPVGMLPGGPTGLVGGGKDEV

-525 ATISSV
+525 ATI
-531 EAFVEHMKQATKSV
+531 
-545 GAFDDKEYIDALNGD
+545 
-560 NPWITYDEKT
+560 P
-570 NTATISSVEAFVEHM
+570 SVEAFVEHM

-623 YFMEKR
+623 YFMEKI
-629 QNTYKNYRNGQND
+629 QNTYKNYR
-642 ALHFDGNMTYF
+642 
-653 MEKRQN
+653 
-659 TYKNYSD
+659 D

-759 HTMAERTGSSTENFI
+759 HTMAERTGSSAENFI

>member
-30 ANAQG
+30 VNAQS
-35 NPPVVTAVA
+35 NTPVITAVA
-44 QIPEASSSLHVDNT
+44 QIPEAS
-58 KWNYDETNDI
+58 
-68 YYQIGLVY
+68 
-76 CAKPQA
+76 
-82 TEYESLA
+82 
-89 VYVPG
+89 
-94 AYMPSLH
+94 PSLH
-101 VDNTKWNYDE
+101 VDNAKWNYDE

-164 GNYTTVTAPV
+164 GNYTAATAPV

-194 TGLSTYLS
+194 TGLSAYLS

-211 CRGRNNGTNPDGT
+211 CRGRSNGTNPDGT
-224 AYDSGAPW
+224 AYDGGAPW

-240 VRYLRCNDSLI
+240 VRYLRYNDGLI

-292 MKDSQGK
+292 MKDRQGK

-382 AGPYGTWT
+382 AGPY
-390 RSLSRDMARA
+390 
-400 YADSLNRMG
+400 
-409 LRDEQGNVLTLTQS
+409 
-423 ESGIYM
+423 
-429 AGPYYDYLKTTI
+429 YDYLKMTI
-441 ETSLNNFLKDNQ
+441 ETSLNNFLKDNP
-453 FPLTTGQSDFQ
+453 FPLTTGQNDFH

-470 GQGAQESMGGWT
+470 GQGVQTGVPVGMLPGGPT
-482 PPKGAPVMPMAQEEP
+482 GPVGGGKDEV
-497 HTYNSAKEYIDALNG
+497 HTYNSA
-512 DNPWITYDEKTNT
+512 
-525 ATISSV
+525 
-531 EAFVEHMKQATKSV
+531 
-545 GAFDDKEYIDALNGD
+545 KEYIDALNGD

-629 QNTYKNYRNGQND
+629 QNTYKNYR
-642 ALHFDGNMTYF
+642 
-653 MEKRQN
+653 
-659 TYKNYSD
+659 D
-666 YDDSIR
+666 YDDSVR

>member
-44 QIPEASSSLHVDNT
+44 QIPEAS
-58 KWNYDETNDI
+58 
-68 YYQIGLVY
+68 
-76 CAKPQA
+76 
-82 TEYESLA
+82 
-89 VYVPG
+89 
-94 AYMPSLH
+94 PSLH

-164 GNYTTVTAPV
+164 GNYTAVTAPV

-211 CRGRNNGTNPDGT
+211 CRGRSNGTNPDGT
-224 AYDSGAPW
+224 AYDGGAPW

-240 VRYLRCNDSLI
+240 VRYLRYNDSLI

-312 PITNLTQADL
+312 PITNLTQANL

-336 RAYGTWT
+336 RA
-343 RSLSRDMARAYAD
+343 
-356 SLNRMGLRDEQGNV
+356 
-370 LTLTQSESGIYM
+370 
-382 AGPYGTWT
+382 YGTWT

-453 FPLTTGQSDFQ
+453 FPLTTGQRDFQ

-470 GQGAQESMGGWT
+470 GQGTQESMGGWT

-497 HTYNSAKEYIDALNG
+497 HTYNSA
-512 DNPWITYDEKTNT
+512 
-525 ATISSV
+525 
-531 EAFVEHMKQATKSV
+531 
-545 GAFDDKEYIDALNGD
+545 KEYIDALNGD

-629 QNTYKNYRNGQND
+629 QNTYKNYR
-642 ALHFDGNMTYF
+642 
-653 MEKRQN
+653 
-659 TYKNYSD
+659 D

>member
-1 MVNRKKAALSLALM
+1 MVNHKKAALSLALM

-35 NPPVVTAVA
+35 NTPVVTAVA
-44 QIPEASSSLHVDNT
+44 QIPEAS
-58 KWNYDETNDI
+58 
-68 YYQIGLVY
+68 
-76 CAKPQA
+76 
-82 TEYESLA
+82 
-89 VYVPG
+89 
-94 AYMPSLH
+94 PSLH

-164 GNYTTVTAPV
+164 GNYTAVTAPV

-211 CRGRNNGTNPDGT
+211 CRGRSNGTNPDGT
-224 AYDSGAPW
+224 AYDGGAPW

-240 VRYLRCNDSLI
+240 VRYLRYNDSLI

-382 AGPYGTWT
+382 AG
-390 RSLSRDMARA
+390 S
-400 YADSLNRMG
+400 
-409 LRDEQGNVLTLTQS
+409 
-423 ESGIYM
+423 
-429 AGPYYDYLKTTI
+429 YYDYLKTTI

-453 FPLTTGQSDFQ
+453 FPLTTGQNDFQ

-470 GQGAQESMGGWT
+470 GQGTQESMGGWT
-482 PPKGAPVMPMAQEEP
+482 PPKGAPVMSMAQEEP

-545 GAFDDKEYIDALNGD
+545 GAFDD
-560 NPWITYDEKT
+560 
-570 NTATISSVEAFVEHM
+570 
-585 KQATKSVG
+585 
-593 AFDDLQKAQ
+593 LQKAQ
-602 AENLLFGNGQND
+602 AENLLFG
-614 ALHFDGNMT
+614 
-623 YFMEKR
+623 
-629 QNTYKNYRNGQND
+629 NGQND

-720 HTGISQGDTALTTE
+720 HTGISQRDTALTTE

-759 HTMAERTGSSTENFI
+759 HTMAERTGSSTGNFI

>member
-1 MVNRKKAALSLALM
+1 MVNRKKATLSLALM

-44 QIPEASSSLHVDNT
+44 QIPAASS
-58 KWNYDETNDI
+58 
-68 YYQIGLVY
+68 
-76 CAKPQA
+76 
-82 TEYESLA
+82 
-89 VYVPG
+89 
-94 AYMPSLH
+94 SLH

-382 AGPYGTWT
+382 AGPY
-390 RSLSRDMARA
+390 
-400 YADSLNRMG
+400 
-409 LRDEQGNVLTLTQS
+409 
-423 ESGIYM
+423 
-429 AGPYYDYLKTTI
+429 YDYLKTTI

-545 GAFDDKEYIDALNGD
+545 GAFDD
-560 NPWITYDEKT
+560 
-570 NTATISSVEAFVEHM
+570 
-585 KQATKSVG
+585 
-593 AFDDLQKAQ
+593 LQKAQ
-602 AENLLFGNGQND
+602 AENLLFG
-614 ALHFDGNMT
+614 
-623 YFMEKR
+623 
-629 QNTYKNYRNGQND
+629 NGQND